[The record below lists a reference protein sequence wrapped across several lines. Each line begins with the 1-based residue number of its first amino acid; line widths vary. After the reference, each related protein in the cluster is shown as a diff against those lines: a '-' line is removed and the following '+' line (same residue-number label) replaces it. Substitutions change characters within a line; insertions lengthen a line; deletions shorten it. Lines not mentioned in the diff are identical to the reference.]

1 VSDAIDTV
9 DTDTLS
15 VMSKTRFEAF
25 SDGVFAVAATLL
37 VLDFKE
43 VDLSRVSPSAAL
55 AAIEALWRPLLSYVT
70 SFLVVGVIWINH
82 QTLFH
87 TLRTIDRVTVSLN
100 LVLLMLVALI
110 PFPTALAGLNSG
122 SQPVIMLY
130 GLTLAATGVAFNI
143 LGFYVRRRYDVAER
157 IGADPTAVR
166 ISNIRGA
173 AYPVAYLVAALLSY
187 ASTTWSIVLYAILPL
202 VYLLPS
208 PVDYELYRRSRGR

>member
-1 VSDAIDTV
+1 MDADTM
-9 DTDTLS
+9 S

-43 VDLSRVSPSAAL
+43 VDISHASPSAAL
-55 AAIEALWRPLLSYVT
+55 ATLEALWRPLLTYVT

-87 TLRTIDRVTVSLN
+87 TLRSIDRPTVTLN
-100 LVLLMLVALI
+100 LVLLMLVALV
-110 PFPTALAGLNSG
+110 PFPTALVGLNSG

-130 GLTLAATGVAFNI
+130 GLTLAATGVAFNV
-143 LGFYVRRRYDVAER
+143 LGFYVRRRYRVAER
-157 IGADPTAVR
+157 IGADPVAVR

-187 ASTTWSIVLYAILPL
+187 LGTTWSIVLYAILPL

-208 PVDYELYRRSRGR
+208 PVEYQLYLRSRESGP